1 MQKYRKLLISALL
14 LAAVVAG
21 AFLLVRR
28 TQSPPEAAR
37 LLPEGDRL
45 FYLNLRPVHL
55 WELNKSKPVQ
65 LEGDYREFVEQTGI
79 QFERDLDEVALS
91 RRDTGDGRDVE
102 SAEVFAGRFDRERLK
117 SYLQKNSSQT
127 ETYRDQIIFSVLHE
141 GHTVRACIL
150 DGATVAVTNMVSA
163 EPMHGMIDR
172 FRQPS
177 GGSSLLQSYYHSV
190 PLTSL
195 AWVIDRIPANSNTP
209 QLPGGLNF
217 SFLENTVAVASLRYN
232 GTLLFQADVFAAT
245 EADARRVMDSA
256 NTFLAVYRTATGL
269 VRTKGSDADVKAALE
284 SIHVEQKGN
293 VAVFTATFSQNFLKK
308 ILSEAQ
314 PESLAGAASPAPTQQ
329 PQSRKR

>member
-14 LAAVVAG
+14 LAAVAAA
-21 AFLLVRR
+21 AFLLIHRAQR
-28 TQSPPEAAR
+28 PPEAAR

-55 WELNKSKPVQ
+55 WELNKSKPLH

-91 RRDTGDGRDVE
+91 RRDTSDGRDVE

-117 SYLQKNSSQT
+117 SYLQKISSQT
-127 ETYRDQIIFSVLHE
+127 ETYRDQIIFSVLHD
-141 GHTVRACIL
+141 GHTVRICIL

-163 EPMHGMIDR
+163 EPMQGMIDR

-177 GGSSLLQSYYHSV
+177 GEPSLLHSYYHSV

-195 AWVIDRIPANSNTP
+195 AWMIDRIPANSNAP

-217 SFLENTVAVASLRYN
+217 SFLENTVSVASLRYN
-232 GTLLFQADVFAAT
+232 GAVLFQADVFALT
-245 EADARRVMDSA
+245 DADAKRVMDSA
-256 NTFLAVYRTATGL
+256 NTFLVVYRTAAGL
-269 VRTKGSDADVKAALE
+269 VRTKGTDADVKAVLE
-284 SIHVEQKGN
+284 SIRIEQKGN
-293 VAVFTATFSQNFLKK
+293 VAVFTATFSQKFLKK

-314 PESLAGAASPAPTQQ
+314 PENLAGTTSSAPT
-329 PQSRKR
+329 K